1 MLSPELL
8 CSAWTGWPRK
18 REPHLHRALQ
28 TTNKRAS
35 DNGWTRI
42 VTRWQTGI
50 RAESSK
56 VSESLTQNQSVA
68 RLLFRTNHPCCL
80 VPALPIRKDN
90 IRQRVPETP
99 THTGGLPSAAREALA
114 ARLKS
119 RNMPTNLA
127 VGGTLALSADTR
139 EMRDN
144 RPGDKG
150 LGEFARRGNRG
161 LNREERNYDRD
172 RDRRDDRNDYRGGR
186 RDDRDR
192 RDPGRP
198 KDWNDA
204 PTPRTNR
211 TDGRDL
217 DGGSMR
223 VPNRGWDETPRIG
236 GRGGATPG
244 RGPNRAWDAPTP
256 RRNAR
261 GGDASP
267 DGDGMEFDAKEWEE
281 EQVRLDRDWYST
293 YDEGAVV
300 SLREDVR
307 SCCRSAKSDS
317 RSGRRRGA

>member
-1 MLSPELL
+1 M
-8 CSAWTGWPRK
+8 
-18 REPHLHRALQ
+18 
-28 TTNKRAS
+28 
-35 DNGWTRI
+35 
-42 VTRWQTGI
+42 I
-50 RAESSK
+50 RADISSG
-56 VSESLTQNQSVA
+56 S
-68 RLLFRTNHPCCL
+68 

-127 VGGTLALSADTR
+127 VGGSLALSADTR
-139 EMRDN
+139 EIRDS
-144 RPGDKG
+144 RPGEKG

-172 RDRRDDRNDYRGGR
+172 RRDDRDHRGTRRDDRE
-186 RDDRDR
+186 R

-211 TDGRDL
+211 NDRDY

-223 VPNRGWDETPRIG
+223 VPNRAWDETPRAG
-236 GRGGATPG
+236 GRGGETPG
-244 RGPNRAWDAPTP
+244 RGPSRAWDAPTP

-267 DGDGMEFDAKEWEE
+267 DGDGMHFDAKEWEE

-300 SLREDVR
+300 SRDVIISLSRCADYRDQAGDEEHNPFAGYEDVTR
-307 SCCRSAKSDS
+307 EQEAQMQAKQAKKMTAKQAQWVSHRGRTDSDHTC
-317 RSGRRRGA
+317 